1 MPYENIQEIE
11 KQAHVLLVDDDTA
24 LQASLREFLAGF
36 GYQVSVLSDGR
47 QIREFLAEL
56 KPDIILLDVMMPGI
70 DGFSV
75 LRHIRQFQDAM
86 EVPVIMLT
94 ARGEETDRIVGLE
107 LGADDYVPKPFN
119 PRELLARIK
128 AVLRRAPLSMG
139 AGTQEQGHG
148 QNANAPAEGGVAALS
163 GGQIIVGDI
172 CLDCNRQILRRA
184 EKSVDLSTAEFHI
197 IRAFMSHA
205 GQVLS
210 RDAMLTLAF
219 GPEHFV
225 SDRNIDVYISR
236 IRTILRAV
244 GAEASTIKT
253 VWGSGYLWRNTG
265 EEGAI

>member
-1 MPYENIQEIE
+1 MPNENTIQEVE
-11 KQAHVLLVDDDTA
+11 KQPHVLLVDDDTA
-24 LQASLREFLAGF
+24 LQASLREFLEGF

-47 QIREFLAEL
+47 QIREFLADT

-128 AVLRRAPLSMG
+128 AVLRRAPLIMAAG
-139 AGTQEQGHG
+139 AQEHAQGQG
-148 QNANAPAEGGVAALS
+148 AASAS
-163 GGQIIVGDI
+163 GGIPAGQVIVGDI

-236 IRTILRAV
+236 IRAILRAV

-253 VWGSGYLWRNTG
+253 VWGSGYLWRNEG
-265 EEGAI
+265 GEGAV

>member
-1 MPYENIQEIE
+1 MPKTNIDEME
-11 KQAHVLLVDDDTA
+11 KVAHVLLVDDDTA
-24 LQASLREFLAGF
+24 LQDTLREFLEGF
-36 GYQVSVLSDGR
+36 GYRVSGLTDGR
-47 QIREFLAEL
+47 QIREFLAETV
-56 KPDIILLDVMMPGI
+56 PDIILLDVMMPGM
-70 DGFSV
+70 DGLAV
-75 LRHIRQFQDAM
+75 LRQIRQIRESR

-128 AVLRRAPLSMG
+128 AVLRRAPLLPPDQGPS
-139 AGTQEQGHG
+139 ALQDSTVLSTQ
-148 QNANAPAEGGVAALS
+148 ATGVIRA
-163 GGQIIVGDI
+163 GDI
-172 CLDCNRQILRRA
+172 SLDCNRQTLSHA
-184 EKSVDLSTAEFHI
+184 GKTVDLSTAEFHI

-236 IRTILRAV
+236 IRAILRAV
-244 GAEASTIKT
+244 EAETSTIKT
-253 VWGSGYLWRNTG
+253 VWGSGYVWRTPDPIQPA
-265 EEGAI
+265 GAKA